1 MQKNCCWLLAL
12 SLLVLFPATSWARPS
27 HFLGPHP
34 VAAKYGG
41 GFCLIE
47 APHLHV
53 YPPDHPDL
61 YQRVGDQVVFTAD
74 PTPFGY
80 EGEKHAF
87 YGNHPVVTVDGEPVI
102 CYIDGPHYHAFAAPD
117 VPDYETRKGVA
128 FYVGAFPPAYP
139 KLRPSRARAVNAEYR
154 PYVTMRPIIEVAPPD
169 RWHGEVWVAPPV
181 VGGVYVNAPGVV
193 VGAPAVGFRGPSVEV
208 VSPGIMVV
216 GPPPPAIYLG
226 GPSVEVTGG
235 VYVEHGGRRDRFYR
249 GERRERD
256 DDDDDDEHEHHDNG
270 KHNGWFKHGHGHGRD

>member
-1 MQKNCCWLLAL
+1 MPKTCCWLFVL
-12 SLLVLFPATSWARPS
+12 SLLVLLPATSDARPT

-80 EGEKHAF
+80 EGDKHAF
-87 YGNHPVVTVDGEPVI
+87 YGHHPVVTVDGEPVI

-139 KLRPSRARAVNAEYR
+139 KLRVARARAVNAEYR
-154 PYVTMRPIIEVAPPD
+154 PYVALRPTIEVTPPE
-169 RWHGEVWVAPPV
+169 RWQGEVWVAPPV
-181 VGGVYVNAPGVV
+181 VGVVGPGVV
-193 VGAPAVGFRGPSVEV
+193 VGAPGVGFAGPSVEV
-208 VSPGIMVV
+208 SSPGITVV

-226 GPSVEVTGG
+226 GPRVEVIGG
-235 VYVEHGGRRDRFYR
+235 GYVEHGGRR
-249 GERRERD
+249 GHERD
-256 DDDDDDEHEHHDNG
+256 DDDDRDHWHHDNG
-270 KHNGWFKHGHGHGRD
+270 KHNGWFKHGHGHGH